1 MRDIVIMADFIL
13 KNGLFYAK
21 CQNKIKKYTDFIF
34 GMEFVDRLVYNLK
47 NYSYEKT
54 NLY

>member
-34 GMEFVDRLVYNLK
+34 GMEFDCV
-47 NYSYEKT
+47 
-54 NLY
+54 